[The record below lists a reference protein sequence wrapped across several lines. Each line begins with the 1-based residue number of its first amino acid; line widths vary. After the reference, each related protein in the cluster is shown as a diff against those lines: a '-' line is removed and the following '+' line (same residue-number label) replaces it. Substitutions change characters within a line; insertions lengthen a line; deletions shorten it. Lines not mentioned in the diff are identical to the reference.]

1 MRIGELIN
9 AMRASRELGR
19 KWYSSSGI
27 AKELFVGYWNDMTL
41 LGRRGRGGKE
51 GKANR
56 LFMQKKKTQ
65 NRTMILV
72 MAGVSA
78 RISCLHKRS
87 SVDHSKCASKYL
99 VENSSVD
106 F

>member
-1 MRIGELIN
+1 MMRIGELIN

-56 LFMQKKKTQ
+56 LFMQKK
-65 NRTMILV
+65 
-72 MAGVSA
+72 
-78 RISCLHKRS
+78 
-87 SVDHSKCASKYL
+87 
-99 VENSSVD
+99 ENSESNDDTCNGGSVGPD
-106 F
+106 FTLT